1 MMNKK
6 VAVITGSGRGIG
18 KAIAMRLANDG
29 FNIVLSDVDEEI
41 LKEAEQE
48 FKDDNFNATS
58 FGGDVTK
65 QKDQFSLVEHAVDTF
80 GRVDVFIN
88 NAGVEGVMGPI
99 VKVEPDE
106 LDFVL
111 DINLKGVFYGIQ
123 AAAKQMIEQGDGGRI
138 ISASSVAGKE
148 GIEMM
153 GPYSASKFGVTSLT
167 QTAAL
172 ELAPHNILVNAY
184 APAMVDTGMWERIDE
199 EMMEHMGT
207 EKGEAYQG
215 FIDALALGR
224 AQEPE
229 EVAALVA
236 FLASDESTF
245 ITGQTINID
254 GGMVFD

>member
-1 MMNKK
+1 
-6 VAVITGSGRGIG
+6 
-18 KAIAMRLANDG
+18 
-29 FNIVLSDVDEEI
+29 
-41 LKEAEQE
+41 
-48 FKDDNFNATS
+48 
-58 FGGDVTK
+58 
-65 QKDQFSLVEHAVDTF
+65 
-80 GRVDVFIN
+80 
-88 NAGVEGVMGPI
+88 GVEGVMGPI

-153 GPYSASKFGVTSLT
+153 GPYSASKFEVTSLT

-245 ITGQTINID
+245 I
-254 GGMVFD
+254 